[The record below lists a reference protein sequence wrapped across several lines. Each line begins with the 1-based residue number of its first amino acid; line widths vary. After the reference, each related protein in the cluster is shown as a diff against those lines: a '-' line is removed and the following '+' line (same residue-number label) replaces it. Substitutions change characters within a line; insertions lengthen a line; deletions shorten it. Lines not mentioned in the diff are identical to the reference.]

1 MLSDFFNA
9 TVGQR
14 IWEHVWLSLLGLV
27 PAILIAVP
35 LGLFIGH
42 TGRGRAVAVAMSGGL
57 RAIPSLGLLTVLALF
72 LPGGAVDRAWLPS
85 MIVLLILAIPPI
97 LAGSYAGVQ
106 QIKPS
111 VIDGAR
117 ATGHSEM
124 QTLRSVEIP
133 LALPQI
139 LDGIRS
145 AAAQVVATATLCAYI
160 GAGGLG
166 RYLID
171 GLAQRDTHMMLV
183 GVVWVIVLV
192 IILEAMRMLPPHPPE
207 QSSTRVG
214 EAQGDRRGLPL
225 LVAVLSAVLV
235 VAIVAGGT
243 VFGGTRSGDTVRVG
257 AANFPESEII
267 AQIYVQ
273 ALEKQGIHAEL
284 VPGIGARDAYL
295 AALENGE
302 IDIVP
307 EYVGNVAQYYAE
319 SPGAPQV
326 DLGPGT
332 DTEQAVSALN
342 EVLPAGLSSGP
353 VAPGESKDSYR
364 VLPEVAEQ
372 YGLQTLGDLRKLV
385 AGNGGSLKIGGSPEI
400 ETRSYGPPGLASV
413 YGVPAESMQLVP
425 ISDGG
430 GPLTVQ
436 ALLEKS
442 VDTAD
447 IYTTTPVLGPNGREV
462 ELVELQD
469 PKLLIL
475 PQNVVPLSREDSMT
489 EQMRETLQKVQDKL
503 TTEELKQMNLR
514 NSGPE
519 KANSLRI
526 ARDWLKNNEVS
537 AEN

>member
-192 IILEAMRMLPPHPPE
+192 IILEAMRTASAE
-207 QSSTRVG
+207 AVVDACRGSSGRPARTPVVG
-214 EAQGDRRGLPL
+214 GR
-225 LVAVLSAVLV
+225 
-235 VAIVAGGT
+235 
-243 VFGGTRSGDTVRVG
+243 
-257 AANFPESEII
+257 
-267 AQIYVQ
+267 
-273 ALEKQGIHAEL
+273 AE
-284 VPGIGARDAYL
+284 R
-295 AALENGE
+295 
-302 IDIVP
+302 
-307 EYVGNVAQYYAE
+307 
-319 SPGAPQV
+319 SPGGGHCGRGNRLWWSAQR
-326 DLGPGT
+326 GHSARGRSKFPGKR
-332 DTEQAVSALN
+332 N
-342 EVLPAGLSSGP
+342 
-353 VAPGESKDSYR
+353 YR
-364 VLPEVAEQ
+364 S
-372 YGLQTLGDLRKLV
+372 DLR
-385 AGNGGSLKIGGSPEI
+385 
-400 ETRSYGPPGLASV
+400 ASV
-413 YGVPAESMQLVP
+413 GKA
-425 ISDGG
+425 G
-430 GPLTVQ
+430 
-436 ALLEKS
+436 
-442 VDTAD
+442 
-447 IYTTTPVLGPNGREV
+447 
-462 ELVELQD
+462 D
-469 PKLLIL
+469 PRRTGSWDWCARCL
-475 PQNVVPLSREDSMT
+475 PGSFGKR
-489 EQMRETLQKVQDKL
+489 
-503 TTEELKQMNLR
+503 
-514 NSGPE
+514 
-519 KANSLRI
+519 
-526 ARDWLKNNEVS
+526 
-537 AEN
+537 

>member
-1 MLSDFFNA
+1 MLSEFFNA
-9 TVGQR
+9 LVGQR
-14 IWEHVWLSLLGLV
+14 LLEHLWLTLLGLI

-35 LGLFIGH
+35 MGLYIGH
-42 TGRGRAVAVAMSGGL
+42 TGRGRAVAVALSGGL

-72 LPGGAVDRAWLPS
+72 LPGGAVERAWLPS
-85 MIVLLILAIPPI
+85 MIVLVILAIPPI

-124 QTLRSVEIP
+124 QILRSVEVP

-160 GAGGLG
+160 GSGGLG

-183 GVVWVIVLV
+183 GVIWVIVLV
-192 IILEAMRMLPPHPPE
+192 IILEAMRMLPPHPPK
-207 QSSTRVG
+207 QSKPQAMGS
-214 EAQGDRRGLPL
+214 QSDRRGLPA

-235 VAIVAGGT
+235 VALVAGGT
-243 VFGGTRSGDTVRVG
+243 IVGGARNDDVMRVG

-267 AQIYVQ
+267 AQIYVE
-273 ALEKQGIHAEL
+273 ALEEQGIDAEL

-295 AALENGE
+295 TALDNGE

-307 EYVGNVAQYYAE
+307 EYVGNVAQFYAE
-319 SPGAPQV
+319 AEGAPKV

-332 DTEQAVSALN
+332 DAAHAQQALN
-342 EVLPAGLSSGP
+342 TVLPDGISSGTM
-353 VAPGESKDSYR
+353 APGESKDSYR
-364 VLPEVAEQ
+364 VLPETAQ
-372 YGLQTLGDLRKLV
+372 KYGLKTLGDLKKLV
-385 AGNGGSLKIGGSPEI
+385 EGNGGTLRIGGTPEV
-400 ETRSYGPPGLASV
+400 ETRSYGPPGLHDV
-413 YGVPAESMQLVP
+413 YGVPAESMTLVP

-436 ALLEKS
+436 ALLDGS

-447 IYTTTPVLGPNGREV
+447 IYTTTPVLGPNGDEVNVV
-462 ELVELQD
+462 ELED
-469 PKLLIL
+469 PELLIL
-475 PQNVVPLSREDSMT
+475 PQNVLPLFRDASVSDEVRQALE
-489 EQMRETLQKVQDKL
+489 KVQTDI
-503 TTEELKQMNLR
+503 TTEGLKQMNLR
-514 NSGPE
+514 NSGSE
-519 KANSLRI
+519 KADTLLI
-526 ARDWLKNNEVS
+526 AKDWL
-537 AEN
+537 AEHNGA